1 MPKRKIMKDQ
11 HFSVSVCPARTGA
24 RVLQYSTNFI
34 EILKKNHELSAFL
47 RGCCYTIP
55 ASSGVYLRSPNSNRP
70 INILWP
76 WRGKILHATIR
87 RMHLTT
93 LGHTHPTILVL
104 IRCSKFCHV
113 FPLHDHI
120 WTVGSCI
127 NYSRTRINYSWT
139 RISYSWTNFPHQTHT
154 HNLPFTPMSVV
165 RYIYLPTT
173 PSQNPRNPSIQLRP
187 QNEK

>member
-1 MPKRKIMKDQ
+1 MPKREITKDSFFQCQYKIITLLQMPKRKITKDQ

-55 ASSGVYLRSPNSNRP
+55 ASSGVYLRSPNINRP
-70 INILWP
+70 INILWL

-93 LGHTHPTILVL
+93 LGHTHPTMHPCLDPMLQVL
-104 IRCSKFCHV
+104 PRFSFTWPHLNRWIVHEL
-113 FPLHDHI
+113 FPDA
-120 WTVGSCI
+120 
-127 NYSRTRINYSWT
+127 
-139 RISYSWTNFPHQTHT
+139 HQLFLDAH
-154 HNLPFTPMSVV
+154 
-165 RYIYLPTT
+165 
-173 PSQNPRNPSIQLRP
+173 
-187 QNEK
+187 